1 MKVTTVA
8 CIQGAWLPQLTP
20 KNILDIGAGTGLLSL
35 MAAQRYNCTI
45 DSVEIEQDAFTQ
57 LKENVA
63 QSLWNS
69 RINCHHEDIKKFAK
83 HTGKRYD
90 LIISNPPFYSKQLKS
105 SNTKINHARHD
116 TSLTNEELVDISDRL
131 LNDSGNVSILLPLV
145 ESAQLHN
152 LCEQSS
158 LFVASQLLISD
169 SKGKEPKAI
178 VTILSKKSLKTIA
191 KRLII
196 KNDEGQY
203 SQDFISLL
211 DSYYLYL

>member
-8 CIQGAWLPQLTP
+8 CIQGAWLPHLTP

-116 TSLTNEELVDISDRL
+116 TSLTNEELVEISDRL
-131 LNDSGNVSILLPLV
+131 LNDSGNISILLPPV
-145 ESAQLHN
+145 ESAQLHK

>member
-1 MKVTTVA
+1 MKVTTMA
-8 CIQGAWLPQLTP
+8 CIQGAWLPHLTP

-35 MAAQRYNCTI
+35 MTAQRYNCTI
-45 DSVEIEQDAFTQ
+45 DSVEIDRDAFSQ

-63 QSLWNS
+63 QSLWKS
-69 RINCHHEDIKKFAK
+69 RITCHHEDIKKFAK
-83 HTGKRYD
+83 HTSKRYD

-105 SNTKINHARHD
+105 SNAKINHARHD
-116 TSLTNEELVDISDRL
+116 TGLTNEELVDISDRL
-131 LNDSGNVSILLPLV
+131 LNDSGNISILLPLA
-145 ESAQLHN
+145 ESAQLHK
-152 LCEQSS
+152 LCEQIS

>member
-116 TSLTNEELVDISDRL
+116 TSLTNEELVEISDRL
-131 LNDSGNVSILLPLV
+131 LNDSGNISILLPPA
-145 ESAQLHN
+145 ESAQLHK